1 MKKNE
6 TRAISKEV
14 AISELTKFLQKYKRK
29 EFRKGE
35 LTEDKIEDNF
45 PDVIE
50 AIQDGLI
57 VFDDKNH
64 PTLTLRFPIET
75 ENKDKDLGIYV
86 VNFRSRIKPSDKANI
101 MDGLN
106 IQTQQGKYILKFMSY
121 ITGMSGNELDKLDTE
136 DYDTINQI
144 CSVF

>member
-1 MKKNE
+1 M
-6 TRAISKEV
+6 
-14 AISELTKFLQKYKRK
+14 
-29 EFRKGE
+29 
-35 LTEDKIEDNF
+35 TEDKIEDNF

>member
-29 EFRKGE
+29 EFGKGE

>member
-6 TRAISKEV
+6 TKAISKEV

-50 AIQDGLI
+50 AIQDGLV
-57 VFDDKNH
+57 VFDDKHH

-75 ENKDKDLGIYV
+75 ENKDKDLGIYEV
-86 VNFRSRIKPSDKANI
+86 SFRSRIKPSDKANI

-106 IQTQQGKYILKFMSY
+106 LQTQQGKYVLKFMSY
-121 ITGMSGNELDKLDTE
+121 ITGMSGNELDKLDPE

-144 CSVF
+144 SSVF